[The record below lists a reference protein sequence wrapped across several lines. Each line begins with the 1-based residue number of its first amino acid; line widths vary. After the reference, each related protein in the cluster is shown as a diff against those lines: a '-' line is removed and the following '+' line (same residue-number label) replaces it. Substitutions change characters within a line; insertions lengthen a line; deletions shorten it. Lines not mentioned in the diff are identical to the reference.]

1 MESRSGE
8 FRVVSAG
15 ISTMD
20 GFPASPETIEVMKS
34 EGIDVTSHRSRQL
47 TPDMVHA
54 ADKIFVMEGA
64 HKDWILRFAP
74 DAEKKV
80 FLMTEFHSLDYGIS
94 GEADIP
100 DPIRM
105 SDSFY
110 RNVLL
115 VIRNC
120 IKKIIESFQKG
131 AT

>member
-15 ISTMD
+15 ISTMN
-20 GFPASPETIEVMKS
+20 GFPASPKTIEVMKS
-34 EGIDVTSHRSRQL
+34 EGIDVTTHRSQQL
-47 TPDMVHA
+47 TPEMVHA
-54 ADKIFVMEGA
+54 ADKIFVMEKA
-64 HKDWILRFAP
+64 HKDWILHFAP
-74 DAEKKV
+74 AAKNKV
-80 FLMTEFHSLDYGIS
+80 FLMTAFHSLDYGIS
-94 GEADIP
+94 GESDIP

>member
-8 FRVVSAG
+8 FKVNSAG

-20 GFPASPETIEVMKS
+20 GFPASPETVEVMKS
-34 EGIDVTSHRSRQL
+34 EGIDVTSHRSQQL

-54 ADKIFVMEGA
+54 ADKIFVMEKG

-74 DAEKKV
+74 DAKNKV
-80 FLMTEFHSLDYGIS
+80 FLMTEFHAANDGIS

-110 RNVLL
+110 QNVLM

-120 IKKIIESFQKG
+120 TKKIIESL
-131 AT
+131 